1 MIDCVAKIAKSDG
14 VRGLYRGLGISI
26 AGIIPYRASYF
37 GLFDT
42 GKKKL
47 KFVNNNLL
55 FKFIFAQCV
64 TSTAGLISYP
74 FDTVRRRMMMQS
86 GNKGADI

>member
-1 MIDCVAKIAKSDG
+1 MVKIIKADG
-14 VRGLYRGLGISI
+14 VRGLYRGLPVSLLGIF
-26 AGIIPYRASYF
+26 PYRASYF

-42 GKKKL
+42 GKRYL
-47 KFVNNNLL
+47 PIVNHNII

-64 TSTAGLISYP
+64 TTTSGLISYP

-86 GNKGADI
+86 GKKEV